1 MFVRLQE
8 TLNGQVKNGWR
19 RLPVL
24 ALAAVLVAG
33 CATTEPVG
41 DTPRKTVSAFSSA
54 VAGGSLPPGWRP
66 RQLSRFKTDT
76 VYRLVTDPSGV
87 TVVEAR
93 AEQSAS
99 GLSKVLDIDPAAMPW
114 INWRWHVPQPIHSA
128 DNHRRDLEDSPV
140 RVIVTF
146 DGDIGKLDF
155 EERAMAD
162 RLKALTGQSMPY
174 ATLMY
179 IWENKAIPHAVIE
192 SPHTSRVK
200 MIVAESGSTRSGEWV
215 AYERNIARD
224 FEKAFGEK
232 PGRIRSLGIMTDTD
246 NTGES
251 AVAYYGDIRF
261 TPMPFT
267 KVNNQ

>member
-1 MFVRLQE
+1 MLACLQGA
-8 TLNGQVKNGWR
+8 LNLQIKNGWR
-19 RLPVL
+19 KPPVF
-24 ALAAVLVAG
+24 ALLAVLLSG
-33 CATTEPVG
+33 CATTEPAG
-41 DTPRKTVSAFSSA
+41 DATQKYVSAFSSA
-54 VAGGSLPPGWRP
+54 VAGGPLPTGWRT
-66 RQLSRFKTDT
+66 RQLSRFKVDT
-76 VYRLVTDPSGV
+76 VYRLVTDSSGV

-99 GLSKVLDIDPAAMPW
+99 GLIKVLDIDPVAMPW
-114 INWRWHVPQPIHSA
+114 IHWRWHVPQPIHGA

-146 DGDIGKLDF
+146 DGDVRKLDF

-162 RLKALTGQSMPY
+162 RVKALTGQPMPY

-179 IWENKAIPHAVIE
+179 IWENKAKPHAVIE
-192 SPHTSRVK
+192 SPHTSRIK

-215 AYERNIARD
+215 EYERNIARD
-224 FEKAFGEK
+224 FERAFGEK

-251 AVAYYGDIRF
+251 STAYYGDIHF
-261 TPMPFT
+261 APMSVM
-267 KVNNQ
+267 KVFNQ